1 MDNRNLEQ
9 AGRGEPERNSCYHVD
24 IGIENRGH
32 HQHRTAKRADLG
44 KPVIR
49 RAPPAKHVAEHR
61 LHRPR
66 IFKKIGIGIGD
77 NIGRD
82 RRRQKQH
89 PFEQATPG
97 ELVPCDDP
105 GRADTKADRQHP
117 DTGHQQQGV
126 ADIARQYGR
135 DQMRPQAP
143 AVTKGRHDER
153 RDRPEDQAADQ
164 NGGGRPAIELA
175 GRPARPT

>member
-1 MDNRNLEQ
+1 MHDRDLEQ
-9 AGRGEPERNSCYHVD
+9 AGRGKPERNSRDHVD
-24 IGIENRGH
+24 VRIEDRRH
-32 HQHRTAKRADLG
+32 HQHCPAKRADFG
-44 KPVIR
+44 EPVVR
-49 RAPPAKHVAEHR
+49 RAPPAEHVAKHR
-61 LHRPR
+61 LHRPG
-66 IFKKIGIGIGD
+66 IFEEIGIGIGD
-77 NIGRD
+77 DIGRD

-135 DQMRPQAP
+135 YQMRPQTP
-143 AVTKGRHDER
+143 AVTKGRHDKR

-164 NGGGRPAIELA
+164 NGGGRPAIKLA